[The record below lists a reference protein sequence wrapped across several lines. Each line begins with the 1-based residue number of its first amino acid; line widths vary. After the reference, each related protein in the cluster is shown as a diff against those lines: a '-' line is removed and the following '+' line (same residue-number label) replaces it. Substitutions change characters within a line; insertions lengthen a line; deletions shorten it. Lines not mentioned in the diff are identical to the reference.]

1 LIDRIRQVD
10 PEYVFN
16 GARASDGPLWALVS
30 ERPVHLL
37 DPKFKTWMDL
47 LVAAADLTAEDAR
60 KDGGFAGYIWGRVN
74 TVRIRHPF
82 SAAMPMLGPLLD
94 MRTEELPGDSNMP
107 RVQGPTFGA
116 SERFAVSPGREKDG
130 YLHMPTGQSGHP
142 LSPHYRDANPAWVTG
157 AATPFLP
164 GPTVHTLT
172 LRAAA
177 AGK

>member
-1 LIDRIRQVD
+1 M
-10 PEYVFN
+10 
-16 GARASDGPLWALVS
+16 
-30 ERPVHLL
+30 HLL
-37 DPKFKTWMDL
+37 DPKFKTWEDL

-60 KDGGFAGYIWGRVN
+60 KVGGFASYVWGRVN

-82 SAAMPMLGPLLD
+82 SVATPMLAPLLD
-94 MRTEELPGDSNMP
+94 MPTEELPGDSNMP

-130 YLHMPTGQSGHP
+130 YFHMPTGQSGHP
-142 LSPHYRDANPAWVTG
+142 LSPHYRDANAAWVTG

-172 LRAAA
+172 LRP
-177 AGK
+177 GRSN